1 MIVYLCFFLMRGSRG
16 EESRD
21 RRDNDEGNMQR
32 EGIRFEE
39 EVQSSKENQKLKEL
53 STTKDFTR
61 NV

>member
-1 MIVYLCFFLMRGSRG
+1 MQSDERIKKTYNKDYLARLSF
-16 EESRD
+16 
-21 RRDNDEGNMQR
+21 
-32 EGIRFEE
+32 RFEE